1 MLLASTSNPGE
12 NSNHSSLVL
21 WTLQVVHGF
30 ISLIVQFP
38 FEAQFIHCPRM
49 GESVSSPSVISLTTA
64 GCHIGDGVSII
75 TVSPSLLPFSLWSL
89 YQCCAEAVKVLPAL
103 SSSEGIALY
112 VGVNSVC
119 LWEEVKYRIFL
130 YCLLTSFLSSPLFK
144 RHHSTDSQ
152 ILCKAR
158 LLQCVLK
165 SLLSVHIQYIISSI
179 FF

>member
-1 MLLASTSNPGE
+1 MTSP
-12 NSNHSSLVL
+12 
-21 WTLQVVHGF
+21 T
-30 ISLIVQFP
+30 
-38 FEAQFIHCPRM
+38 
-49 GESVSSPSVISLTTA
+49 VISLPVV
-64 GCHIGDGVSII
+64 GCSIGGGVPVV

-158 LLQCVLK
+158 LL
-165 SLLSVHIQYIISSI
+165 
-179 FF
+179 